1 MKALSAITKLGL
13 FAFILVMLNEV
24 MSHSMWGTSVPNPPS
39 TLDFALSLYG
49 DEWAIATV
57 ILGAL
62 LAMAMVGSSYLVRD
76 ERLVNLIWDMG
87 VKSNDR
93 SKLDFWTWCDTLRN
107 RASWRLYKEKCDYC
121 FDVH

>member
-1 MKALSAITKLGL
+1 
-13 FAFILVMLNEV
+13 
-24 MSHSMWGTSVPNPPS
+24 MWGTSVPNPPS

-87 VKSNDR
+87 G
-93 SKLDFWTWCDTLRN
+93 
-107 RASWRLYKEKCDYC
+107 EE
-121 FDVH
+121 